1 MKNENEMRLCL
12 QAGYTLVGLETNDD
26 VAADKLMQDSL
37 EGCGG
42 DVWEYDNARGGVN
55 YKTKVPI
62 DGPGE
67 SLLPSSTQGD
77 CVSML
82 AAFFDRVITDCRPVD
97 CVMIVRDVNEQL
109 KDPQIVA
116 RVKAIANRNSEAKH
130 RGEKYSVR
138 IVAVSSAIDVPAELV
153 QVATVVSMDPPDA
166 GVIAELVKNFVESDS
181 IVCDDDVRSGL
192 VAALKGLTES
202 CAQRV
207 LSYVKA
213 KRGEQVDAGFVE
225 DVRTEKARLVRNN
238 GLLETVD
245 VSGVDCSAG
254 GMENLMAFID
264 HVALIFGHLKEAVD
278 YGVDLPKGIIIAG
291 MPGCGKSLAAKSA
304 AKTFGIPLVRL
315 DMGRLMG
322 KYVGE
327 SERKLREALA
337 VAEAASPC
345 VLWIDEIEKAFAG
358 IGSSSDG
365 GTATRLF
372 GHFLTW
378 MSEKKSPVYTIA
390 TANDVTNLPP
400 ELMRRGRFDELFSVD
415 LPNEAECRD
424 ILVVHLKRRGHVI
437 DDTAM
442 DEVANMA
449 ARHGYAGADVES
461 LVRTAIELAF
471 TSRMSAKAA
480 NDPNWDKIKLE
491 LEDLRTAGNL
501 IHSVTE
507 TMGGKIAALR
517 EKLARF
523 CMLPASNKCRA
534 QGRRC

>member
-1 MKNENEMRLCL
+1 MKSENEMRLCL
-12 QAGYTLVGLETNDD
+12 EAGYSLVGLETNDD
-26 VAADKLMQDSL
+26 MAADKLLQDSL
-37 EGCGG
+37 EGYAS
-42 DVWEYDNARGGVN
+42 DIWEYDNARGGVN
-55 YKTKVPI
+55 YRTKAPI
-62 DGPGE
+62 DGSGE
-67 SLLPSSTQGD
+67 ILQFSPRGD

-97 CVMIVRDVNEQL
+97 CVMILRDVNEQL

-116 RVKAIANRNSEAKH
+116 RIKAIANLNSEAKQ
-130 RGEKYSVR
+130 RSEKYSVR
-138 IVAVSSAIDVPAELV
+138 VVVVSSAVDVPAELL

-166 GVIAELVKNFVESDS
+166 GVIAELVTNFVESNGL
-181 IVCDDDVRSGL
+181 VCDDGVKADL

-202 CAQRV
+202 CVQRV

-213 KRGEQVDAGFVE
+213 KRGEQVDNGFVE
-225 DVRTEKARLVRNN
+225 DVRAEKARLVRNN

-245 VSGVDCSAG
+245 VRGVDCSAG
-254 GMENLMAFID
+254 GMENLMAFIG
-264 HVALIFGHLKEAVD
+264 HVALIFGHLKDAVE
-278 YGVDLPKGIIIAG
+278 YGVDLPKGILIAG
-291 MPGCGKSLAAKSA
+291 MPGCGKSLAAKAA

-415 LPNEAECRD
+415 LPNEAECRE
-424 ILVVHLKRRGHVI
+424 ILAVHLKRRGHVI
-437 DDTAM
+437 DDAAM
-442 DEVANMA
+442 DEIAGMA

-461 LVRTAIELAF
+461 LVRTAVELAF
-471 TSRMSAKAA
+471 ASRMAATAA
-480 NDPNWDKIKLE
+480 NDPNWDMISLD

-507 TMGGKIAALR
+507 TMGEKIEALR
-517 EKLARF
+517 EKLEKF
-523 CMLPASNKCRA
+523 CMIPASNKCRT